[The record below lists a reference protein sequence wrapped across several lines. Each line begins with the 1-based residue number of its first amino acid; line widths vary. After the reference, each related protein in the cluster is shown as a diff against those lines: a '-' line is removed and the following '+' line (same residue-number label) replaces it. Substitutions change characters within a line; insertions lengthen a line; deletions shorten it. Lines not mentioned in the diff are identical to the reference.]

1 MAQTLGQAYKG
12 YGDARRDWMEK
23 ERRVETV
30 KGGLEFGADVA
41 FAASSELAAAE
52 KTNQEFETSQKILGD
67 DVQEIDLD
75 TGEAWKERSILGRG
89 DSVSY
94 LNPFEWG
101 GERGLRA
108 GDTLY
113 SEADVSGISQSEDF
127 LTLRAGNEKELANYR
142 ENIKSVY
149 GKDVKET
156 DWWKKEQAD
165 IKSSAEKRDKNIRIE
180 AAGAEAGYEARK
192 LKKVEHT
199 EARKLKDWAKE
210 NPIPAT
216 VTAVGTGLAAK
227 KFGPGLVERFKGMS
241 GPGGPPAGGGWAP
254 GGKAAT
260 FLRGASPA
268 FAGQLAGAGL
278 GMLGMDEKTAGLAG
292 AGVGAGLTARH
303 MQRTLQPLY
312 SIGVKDALSKD
323 LIKGGKAA
331 IIKNAKALGVSKKA
345 ISSLEKGTKGSQ
357 TVVKNAIKKKV
368 TDTSS
373 KALLKT
379 GISSSLK
386 TGAKFAGQQA
396 IKKAGLIGAG
406 PIGWMI
412 GAGWTAYDIYKLLNP
427 PKPKRAKYL

>member
-1 MAQTLGQAYKG
+1 MALEFIKRKMEAEKAKQSELQTKRELKFYEDFRNNLVTKANSAAGRVTYLNGNLAYNQGVKGNISKIGLWNDFQTLANKKG
-12 YGDARRDWMEK
+12 I
-23 ERRVETV
+23 TV
-30 KGGLEFGADVA
+30 KKELFDQMYQEFVTEKNSAWFDAYEYAINSGADPDDLKEM
-41 FAASSELAAAE
+41 F
-52 KTNQEFETSQKILGD
+52 KTNPD
-67 DVQEIDLD
+67 Y
-75 TGEAWKERSILGRG
+75 RR
-89 DSVSY
+89 
-94 LNPFEWG
+94 
-101 GERGLRA
+101 
-108 GDTLY
+108 
-113 SEADVSGISQSEDF
+113 DF
-127 LTLRAGNEKELANYR
+127 LTVQSSLPMDELGQYYR
-142 ENIKSVY
+142 
-149 GKDVKET
+149 GMMAET
-156 DWWKKEQAD
+156 QPTGREMRGEGF
-165 IKSSAEKRDKNIRIE
+165 IS
-180 AAGAEAGYEARK
+180 G
-192 LKKVEHT
+192 VT
-199 EARKLKDWAKE
+199 DWAKE
-210 NPIPAT
+210 NPVMAT
-216 VTAVGTGLAAK
+216 GTAVGTGLAAK